1 MIGSPEIQA
10 ADERK
15 TVSQVFGDA
24 EFPVRL
30 MVTNHL
36 ACDIVIPELGDLAL
50 KHVCNSDGL
59 NKSEVMIRDIDQLTR
74 GVSDAEQIAIL
85 NQTRLFLVIE
95 EVPGDSG
102 EEETPPPKDEGDV
115 GQGGEDQPPSPDDGG
130 ESGEGQQ
137 DDGNDE
143 SKKLTDGKNSAKN
156 KKG

>member
-1 MIGSPEIQA
+1 MIGSPLIQA

-15 TVSQVFGDA
+15 TVKQVFGDA

-36 ACDIVIPELGDLAL
+36 ACDIVIPELGVSL
-50 KHVCNSDGL
+50 KHVSNADGM
-59 NKSEVMIRDIDQLTR
+59 NKGETLVKDIDQLTR
-74 GVSDAEQIAIL
+74 AVSDAEQIAML

-95 EVPGDSG
+95 EVSGDSG
-102 EEETPPPKDEGDV
+102 EGETPPPKDEGDG

-137 DDGNDE
+137 DAGNDE
-143 SKKLTDGKNSAKN
+143 SKKLTDGKNSAKT